1 MIGLRST
8 DNSKGRQPGS
18 TSSRTVLLENVTT
31 GLTDVVLTAHFLQ
44 YVNLLHRRLPDLF
57 DLLLAHLVRGCDVD
71 DLHRVL
77 LGGALVD
84 AAAHHAAHSPADRG
98 HPRARAGNYGILCH
112 ENMHQSLRLSRAFTH
127 SYQIKVPL
135 QCFHLLWSGSIEL
148 TGPHPKLFFASDCGW
163 ILIVI
168 TQVGVYFIPPVLS
181 KLMESEG
188 WSNGPSHVKNSRAA
202 GRPVTLWF
210 VSVCNYIIW
219 SSHQLGPG
227 CSQHPTSKCQLMNAV
242 SLNTVA
248 YVTAPTDNGL
258 GARLLLVPIQS
269 RKVSQNATT
278 KCQMKLEATL
288 YFMTGFIL
296 DRVHLLVPLVHF
308 SRTLSLALLLCSS
321 TPEQRQKPAAPAW
334 NYCHSEWWSKRLL
347 FSSFCFW
354 GESVTV
360 WSLECLKP
368 PPENCCTFVWG

>member
-1 MIGLRST
+1 M
-8 DNSKGRQPGS
+8 
-18 TSSRTVLLENVTT
+18 
-31 GLTDVVLTAHFLQ
+31 
-44 YVNLLHRRLPDLF
+44 
-57 DLLLAHLVRGCDVD
+57 
-71 DLHRVL
+71 
-77 LGGALVD
+77 
-84 AAAHHAAHSPADRG
+84 
-98 HPRARAGNYGILCH
+98 
-112 ENMHQSLRLSRAFTH
+112 
-127 SYQIKVPL
+127 
-135 QCFHLLWSGSIEL
+135 
-148 TGPHPKLFFASDCGW
+148 
-163 ILIVI
+163 
-168 TQVGVYFIPPVLS
+168 
-181 KLMESEG
+181 
-188 WSNGPSHVKNSRAA
+188 
-202 GRPVTLWF
+202 TLWF

-296 DRVHLLVPLVHF
+296 DRVHLSVPLVHF

-321 TPEQRQKPAAPAW
+321 TPEQRQKSAAPAW

-368 PPENCCTFVWG
+368 PLRTAALLFEVSYFNGSCILISASYVLIEPGDSEHCPIESSNIYATRYLDECNTNWHE